1 VFEPQFTITNAITAN
16 LTTIERAVG
25 FMSAAQL
32 SDDWIRDMQA
42 NALTLEAHHT
52 THIEGTQLTLEQA
65 TQLLAGQTIPE
76 ADPDDVREL
85 LNYRTAFDLVAEYVG
100 SGEPM
105 TEALI
110 REIHKR
116 LVKDV
121 RGGSATP
128 GQYRLGQNLI
138 VNSVTRETVYTPPPA
153 HEVEPLMAELVQW
166 LNADTRINTVL
177 VSGIAQFQL
186 VHIHPFIDGNGRTA
200 RLLATL
206 VMYRGNYDFKR
217 LFTLSEFYD
226 RDRSAYYAALQ
237 TVRGHDMDMTGWLE
251 YYVGGLATQMQEVR
265 SKGEQVIK
273 TSILLIKAGAA
284 GLSGTALSVFS
295 AILKDGVNTPL
306 ALEAKLHISRS
317 TLQRHLRSLIGAGL
331 VRAVQSSTHDPTA
344 HYEANM

>member
-1 VFEPQFTITNAITAN
+1 MFSPRFTITNTMTAD
-16 LTTIERAVG
+16 LTGIERAVG
-25 FMSAAQL
+25 FLAAARL

-65 TQLLAGQTIPE
+65 TQLLAGQTLPE
-76 ADPDDVREL
+76 TDPDDVREL

-100 SGEPM
+100 SGEPI

-121 RGGSATP
+121 RGDSATP

-153 HEVEPLMAELVQW
+153 HEVQPLMTDLVEW
-166 LNADTRINTVL
+166 LNTDTGINTVL
-177 VSGIAQFQL
+177 VGGIAQFQL
-186 VHIHPFIDGNGRTA
+186 VHIHPFVDGNGRTA

-217 LFTLSEFYD
+217 LFTISEFYD

-237 TVRGHDMDMTGWLE
+237 SVRDHDMDMTGWLE
-251 YYVGGLATQMQEVR
+251 YYVSGLSTQMQEVQN
-265 SKGEQVIK
+265 KGEQVIK
-273 TSILLIKAGAA
+273 TGVLQIKAGSA
-284 GLSGTALSVFS
+284 GLSGTALNVFS
-295 AILKDGVNTPL
+295 TILREGSQTPADL
-306 ALEAKLHISRS
+306 TAKLHISRS
-317 TLQRHLRSLIGAGL
+317 TVQRQLRNLIEAGL
-331 VRAVQSSTHDPTA
+331 VRVVQSSTHDPTA
-344 HYEANM
+344 RYEANR

>member
-1 VFEPQFTITNAITAN
+1 MFEPRFTITNAIAAD
-16 LTTIERAVG
+16 LTRIERSVG
-25 FMSAAQL
+25 FMSAARL
-32 SDDWIRDMQA
+32 SDDWIRGMQV

-128 GQYRLGQNLI
+128 GRYRLGQNLI

-153 HEVEPLMAELVQW
+153 HEVEPLMTELVQW

-200 RLLATL
+200 RLLAML

-226 RDRSAYYAALQ
+226 RDRSAYYVALQ
-237 TVRGHDMDMTGWLE
+237 SVRGHHMDMTSWLE

-265 SKGEQVIK
+265 SKGEQIIK
-273 TSILLIKAGAA
+273 TD
-284 GLSGTALSVFS
+284 V
-295 AILKDGVNTPL
+295 L
-306 ALEAKLHISRS
+306 ALRFELSERQRS
-317 TLQRHLRSLIGAGL
+317 IVRRLATEGSLSIEQVQQAVPDVHRRTVQRDLARLVEKGL
-331 VRAVQSSTHDPTA
+331 VATTGATNQLRYVLHVGRD
-344 HYEANM
+344 

>member
-1 VFEPQFTITNAITAN
+1 MFSPKFTITNAMTAD
-16 LTTIERAVG
+16 LTRIERAVG
-25 FMSAAQL
+25 FLAAARL

-65 TQLLAGQTIPE
+65 TQLLAGQSLPE
-76 ADPDDVREL
+76 TDPDDVREL

-100 SGEPM
+100 SGEPV

-128 GQYRLGQNLI
+128 GQYRLRQNLI

-153 HEVEPLMAELVQW
+153 HEVQPLMTDFIAW
-166 LNADTRINTVL
+166 LNADMGINTVL

-200 RLLATL
+200 RLLTTL

-217 LFTLSEFYD
+217 LFTISEFYD

-237 TVRGHDMDMTGWLE
+237 SVRDHNMDMTGWLE
-251 YYVGGLATQMQEVR
+251 YYVSGLATQMQEVR
-265 SKGEQVIK
+265 NKGEQVIK
-273 TSILLIKAGAA
+273 TD
-284 GLSGTALSVFS
+284 V
-295 AILKDGVNTPL
+295 L
-306 ALEAKLHISRS
+306 ALRFELSERQRNIFRHLATEGPLSIERIQQAVPGVHRRTIQRDLAKLVEK
-317 TLQRHLRSLIGAGL
+317 GL
-331 VRAVQSSTHDPTA
+331 VTTTGATNQLRYVLHTG
-344 HYEANM
+344 

>member
-1 VFEPQFTITNAITAN
+1 MFEPRFTITNAIAAD
-16 LTTIERAVG
+16 LTRIERSVG
-25 FMSAAQL
+25 FMSAARL
-32 SDDWIRDMQA
+32 SDDWIRDMQV

-128 GQYRLGQNLI
+128 GRYRLGQNLI

-153 HEVEPLMAELVQW
+153 HEVEPLMTELVQW

-226 RDRSAYYAALQ
+226 RDRSGYYAALQ

-265 SKGEQVIK
+265 SKGEQIIK
-273 TSILLIKAGAA
+273 TD
-284 GLSGTALSVFS
+284 V
-295 AILKDGVNTPL
+295 L
-306 ALEAKLHISRS
+306 ALRFELSERQRS
-317 TLQRHLRSLIGAGL
+317 IVRRLATEGSLSIEQVQQAVPDVHRRTVQRDLARLVEKGL
-331 VRAVQSSTHDPTA
+331 VTTTGATNQLRYVLHVGRD
-344 HYEANM
+344 

>member
-1 VFEPQFTITNAITAN
+1 MFEPRFTITNAIAAD
-16 LTTIERAVG
+16 LTRIERSVG
-25 FMSAAQL
+25 FMSAARL
-32 SDDWIRDMQA
+32 SDDWIRGMQV

-116 LVKDV
+116 LVTDV

-128 GQYRLGQNLI
+128 GWYRLGQNLI

-153 HEVEPLMAELVQW
+153 HEVEPLMTELVQW

-226 RDRSAYYAALQ
+226 RDRSAYYVALQ
-237 TVRGHDMDMTGWLE
+237 SVRGHDMDMTSWLE

-265 SKGEQVIK
+265 SKGEQIIK
-273 TSILLIKAGAA
+273 TD
-284 GLSGTALSVFS
+284 V
-295 AILKDGVNTPL
+295 L
-306 ALEAKLHISRS
+306 ALRFELSERQRS
-317 TLQRHLRSLIGAGL
+317 IVRRLATEGSLSIEQVQQAVPDVHRRTVQRDLARLVEKGL
-331 VRAVQSSTHDPTA
+331 VTTTGATNQLRYVLHVGRD
-344 HYEANM
+344 

>member
-1 VFEPQFTITNAITAN
+1 MFEPRFTINNAIVAG
-16 LTTIERAVG
+16 LTRIERAVG
-25 FMSAAQL
+25 FMSAARL

-76 ADPDDVREL
+76 ANPDDVREL
-85 LNYRTAFDLVAEYVG
+85 LNYRSAFELVAGCIG
-100 SGEPM
+100 SVEPM
-105 TEALI
+105 SEALI

-116 LVKDV
+116 LVTDV
-121 RGGSATP
+121 RGDSATP

-138 VNSVTRETVYTPPPA
+138 VDSVTRETVYTPPPA
-153 HEVEPLMAELVQW
+153 HEVEPLMTDLVAW
-166 LNADTRINTVL
+166 LNADTGINTVL

-200 RLLATL
+200 RLLAML

-217 LFTLSEFYD
+217 LFTMSEFYD

-237 TVRGHDMDMTGWLE
+237 RVREHDMDMTGWLE
-251 YYVGGLATQMQEVR
+251 YYVGGLATQMQEVQ

-273 TSILLIKAGAA
+273 TGVLQFRAGAV
-284 GLSGTALSVFS
+284 GFSGTALSVFS
-295 AILKDGVNTPL
+295 AILREGINTPS
-306 ALEAKLHISRS
+306 ALTVKLHISHS

-331 VRAVQSSTHDPTA
+331 IRAVQSGTHDPTA
-344 HYEANM
+344 HYEANI

>member
-1 VFEPQFTITNAITAN
+1 MFEPRFTITNAMMAD
-16 LTTIERAVG
+16 LTRIERAVG
-25 FMSAAQL
+25 FMLAAQL

-42 NALTLEAHHT
+42 TAMTLEAYHT
-52 THIEGTQLTLEQA
+52 THIEGAQLTLEQA

-85 LNYRTAFDLVAEYVG
+85 LNCRTAFGLVAEYVG

-105 TEALI
+105 TQALI

-153 HEVEPLMAELVQW
+153 HEVQPLMTDLVEW
-166 LNADTRINTVL
+166 LNADTSINTVL

-237 TVRGHDMDMTGWLE
+237 SVRGHDMNMTGWLE
-251 YYVGGLATQMQEVR
+251 YYVGGLATQMQEVQN
-265 SKGEQVIK
+265 KGEQVIK
-273 TSILLIKAGAA
+273 TGILQIKAGAA
-284 GLSGTALSVFS
+284 GFSGTALSVFS
-295 AILKDGVNTPL
+295 TILKGGSQTPADL
-306 ALEAKLHISRS
+306 TAKLHISRS
-317 TLQRHLRSLIGAGL
+317 TLQRHLRSLIEAGL

>member
-1 VFEPQFTITNAITAN
+1 MFEPRFTITNAIAAD
-16 LTTIERAVG
+16 LTRIERSVG
-25 FMSAAQL
+25 FMSAARL
-32 SDDWIRDMQA
+32 SDDWIRGMQV

-128 GQYRLGQNLI
+128 GRYRLGQNLI

-153 HEVEPLMAELVQW
+153 HEVEPLMTELVQW

-226 RDRSAYYAALQ
+226 RDRSAYYVALQ
-237 TVRGHDMDMTGWLE
+237 SVRGHDMDMTSWLE

-265 SKGEQVIK
+265 SKGEQIIK
-273 TSILLIKAGAA
+273 TD
-284 GLSGTALSVFS
+284 V
-295 AILKDGVNTPL
+295 L
-306 ALEAKLHISRS
+306 ALRFELSERQRS
-317 TLQRHLRSLIGAGL
+317 IVRRLATEGSLSIEQVQQAVPDVHRRTVQRDLARLVEKGL
-331 VRAVQSSTHDPTA
+331 VATTGATNQLRYVLHVGRD
-344 HYEANM
+344 

>member
-1 VFEPQFTITNAITAN
+1 MFEPRFTINNAIVAG
-16 LTTIERAVG
+16 LTRIERAVG
-25 FMSAAQL
+25 FMSAARL

-76 ADPDDVREL
+76 ANPNDVREL
-85 LNYRTAFDLVAEYVG
+85 LNYRTAFELVAGYIG
-100 SGEPM
+100 SIEPI

-121 RGGSATP
+121 RGDSATP

-138 VNSVTRETVYTPPPA
+138 VDSVTKEIVYTPPPA
-153 HEVEPLMAELVQW
+153 DEVQPLMADFVEW
-166 LNADTRINTVL
+166 LNADTGINTVL

-200 RLLATL
+200 RLLAML

-217 LFTLSEFYD
+217 LFTISEFYD

-237 TVRGHDMDMTGWLE
+237 RVREHDMDMTGWLE
-251 YYVGGLATQMQEVR
+251 YYVGGLATQMQEVQ

-273 TSILLIKAGAA
+273 TGVLQIKAGAV
-284 GLSGTALSVFS
+284 GFSGTALSVFS
-295 AILKDGVNTPL
+295 AILKDGINTPS
-306 ALEAKLHISRS
+306 ALTVKLHISRS

-331 VRAVQSSTHDPTA
+331 IRAVQSGTHDPTA
-344 HYEANM
+344 HYEANI

>member
-1 VFEPQFTITNAITAN
+1 MFSPKFTITNAMTAD
-16 LTTIERAVG
+16 LTRIERAVG
-25 FMSAAQL
+25 FLSAARL
-32 SDDWIRDMQA
+32 SDEWIRDMQA

-52 THIEGTQLTLEQA
+52 THIEGTQLTLEQS
-65 TQLLAGQTIPE
+65 TQLLAGQMLPE
-76 ADPDDVREL
+76 TDPDDVREL

-100 SGEPM
+100 SGEPV

-153 HEVEPLMAELVQW
+153 HEVQSFMADLVEW
-166 LNADTRINTVL
+166 INADTGINTVL
-177 VSGIAQFQL
+177 VGGIAQFQL

-217 LFTLSEFYD
+217 LFTISEFYD

-237 TVRGHDMDMTGWLE
+237 TVRSYDMDMTGWLE
-251 YYVGGLATQMQEVR
+251 YYVSGLATQMQEVQ
-265 SKGEQVIK
+265 SKGDQVIK
-273 TSILLIKAGAA
+273 TGILQIKAGAA
-284 GLSGTALSVFS
+284 GLSGTALSMFS
-295 AILKDGVNTPL
+295 AILRDGSQTPADL
-306 ALEAKLHISRS
+306 MARLHISRS
-317 TLQRHLRSLIGAGL
+317 TVQRQLRSLVKAGL
-331 VRAVQSSTHDPTA
+331 IRAVQSSTHDPTA
-344 HYEANM
+344 RYEANR

>member
-1 VFEPQFTITNAITAN
+1 MFEPRFTINNAIVAG
-16 LTTIERAVG
+16 LTRIERAVG
-25 FMSAAQL
+25 FMSAARL

-85 LNYRTAFDLVAEYVG
+85 LNYRTAFELVAEYVS
-100 SGEPM
+100 SGEPI

-121 RGGSATP
+121 RGGLATP

-153 HEVEPLMAELVQW
+153 HEVEPLMTDLVEW
-166 LNADTRINTVL
+166 LNADTGINTVL

-217 LFTLSEFYD
+217 LFTMSEFYD
-226 RDRSAYYAALQ
+226 RDSSAYYAALQ
-237 TVRGHDMDMTGWLE
+237 RVREHDMDMSGWLE
-251 YYVGGLATQMQEVR
+251 YYVGGLATQMQEVQ

-273 TSILLIKAGAA
+273 TGVLQIKAGTV
-284 GLSGTALSVFS
+284 GFSGTALSVFS
-295 AILKDGVNTPL
+295 AILRDGINTPS
-306 ALEAKLHISRS
+306 ALTVKLHISRS

-331 VRAVQSSTHDPTA
+331 IRAVQSSSHDPTA

>member
-1 VFEPQFTITNAITAN
+1 MFEPHFTITNAMTAD
-16 LTTIERAVG
+16 LTRIERAVG
-25 FMSAAQL
+25 FLAAARL
-32 SDDWIRDMQA
+32 SEYWIRDMQA

-65 TQLLAGQTIPE
+65 TQLLAGQRIPE

-100 SGEPM
+100 SGESI

-121 RGGSATP
+121 RGGSAAP

-153 HEVEPLMAELVQW
+153 HEVQSLMTDLVEW
-166 LNADTRINTVL
+166 LNTSTGVNTVL

-217 LFTLSEFYD
+217 LFTISEFYD

-237 TVRGHDMDMTGWLE
+237 SVRDHNLDMTGWLE
-251 YYVGGLATQMQEVR
+251 YYVSGLATQMQEVQN
-265 SKGEQVIK
+265 KGEQVIK
-273 TSILLIKAGAA
+273 TGILQIKAGSA
-284 GLSGTALSVFS
+284 GLSGPALSVLS
-295 AILKDGVNTPL
+295 AIIKGGPQTPADL
-306 ALEAKLHISRS
+306 AATLHMNRR
-317 TLQRHLRSLIGAGL
+317 TLARHLKKLAEVGL
-331 VRAVQSSTHDPTA
+331 VRVIQSNASDPTSR
-344 HYEANM
+344 YVANT

>member
-153 HEVEPLMAELVQW
+153 HEVEPLMTELVQW

-206 VMYRGNYDFKR
+206 VMYRDNYDFKR

-251 YYVGGLATQMQEVR
+251 YYVGGLATQMQEVQN
-265 SKGEQVIK
+265 KGKQIIK
-273 TSILLIKAGAA
+273 TGILQIKAGAA
-284 GLSGTALSVFS
+284 GLSGTALSVFA
-295 AILKDGVNTPL
+295 AILKGGSQTPVDL
-306 ALEAKLHISRS
+306 IAKLHISRS